1 MGDASVPIVIDTNVF
16 INIAEGNSQA
26 AEALTRH
33 RKSGTPLYIARQ
45 AYRELVIEAR
55 TPRQRVLW
63 RRMLRDLKIHVA
75 PKGPKSRDAEFI
87 KKARIEMLSA
97 RADIYQRNIERQ
109 TVPMALDY
117 KPRGGLEQFKGVKG
131 RPHKEDLSRRG
142 DLFVAAEAHGLKARF
157 WTLDQRA
164 ATRAAQVGV
173 QIAPE
178 SNIPSVAGTED
189 LAAARK
195 LLLGTE
201 RKQKPHVRGKA
212 AGGSSTPATAGGRAG
227 GAVPSAR
234 TTPKIK
240 PSAKPVAAK
249 SPGGRLGGGGMGT
262 VFAEAIFS
270 GREKQ
275 YQANVQAHVQ
285 EKLKEVD
292 GVVAQRLAARKD
304 EIIKVQ
310 LRTDPGEK
318 MFANVR
324 IRIHWL
330 IWPEVKIEDINI
342 TTREETSERNL
353 GVKRIKEDYG
363 ATINREVTEH
373 VYSFEVFV
381 FSDEEMNTFRELT
394 GEYLSHKRRLDM
406 LPYDAI
412 IAEDADEV
420 LREIKESFGSDLW
433 FLDKS
438 Y

>member
-1 MGDASVPIVIDTNVF
+1 
-16 INIAEGNSQA
+16 
-26 AEALTRH
+26 
-33 RKSGTPLYIARQ
+33 
-45 AYRELVIEAR
+45 
-55 TPRQRVLW
+55 
-63 RRMLRDLKIHVA
+63 
-75 PKGPKSRDAEFI
+75 
-87 KKARIEMLSA
+87 
-97 RADIYQRNIERQ
+97 
-109 TVPMALDY
+109 
-117 KPRGGLEQFKGVKG
+117 
-131 RPHKEDLSRRG
+131 
-142 DLFVAAEAHGLKARF
+142 
-157 WTLDQRA
+157 
-164 ATRAAQVGV
+164 
-173 QIAPE
+173 
-178 SNIPSVAGTED
+178 
-189 LAAARK
+189 
-195 LLLGTE
+195 
-201 RKQKPHVRGKA
+201 
-212 AGGSSTPATAGGRAG
+212 
-227 GAVPSAR
+227 
-234 TTPKIK
+234 
-240 PSAKPVAAK
+240 
-249 SPGGRLGGGGMGT
+249 MGT

-318 MFANVR
+318 VFANVR